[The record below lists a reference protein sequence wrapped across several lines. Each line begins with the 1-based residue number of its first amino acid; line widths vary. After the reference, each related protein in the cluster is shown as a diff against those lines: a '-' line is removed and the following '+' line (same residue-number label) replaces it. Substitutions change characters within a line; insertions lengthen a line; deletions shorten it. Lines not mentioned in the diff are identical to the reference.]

1 MTEPKNTSRAQLSVL
16 DFCTI
21 YEGETPQ
28 ASIQHSVDLAQRAEE
43 LGYLPIG
50 YTEHHNMPS
59 ISPSSPAG
67 LIAHIRAKTNPLR
80 LGGGGILLP
89 NHPPY
94 VIAEQFGTL

>member
-43 LGYLPIG
+43 LGYLRMW

-59 ISPSSPAG
+59 ISSSSPAV
-67 LIAHIRAKTNPLR
+67 LIAHIGAKTNSIR
-80 LGGGGILLP
+80 LGAGGIMLP
-89 NHPPY
+89 
-94 VIAEQFGTL
+94 